1 MIYKYKVNW
10 YFEEGEKELVD
21 EGLLVARSFT
31 EAMENILQGFDDS
44 ELLTVNLEYIDDGNL
59 IRFETIA
66 YVFKDCVDNGTEI
79 ASAITDLI
87 ATQKEASL

>member
-10 YFEEGEKELVD
+10 YFEEGKKELVD
-21 EGLLVARSFT
+21 EDLLVARNFT
-31 EAMENILQGFDDS
+31 EAMENILQEFDGS
-44 ELLTVNLEYIDDGNL
+44 ELLDVNLEWIDEGNL

-66 YVFKDCVDNGTEI
+66 YVFKDHVDNGAEI